1 VSKLIMC
8 YTQEAHVHDMQHID
22 MDGTSGVAGG
32 QLPPCALCPAP
43 VVVRKIYVGPLD
55 PSRSLSQRKFM

>member
-32 QLPPCALCPAP
+32 QLPPVPYALPQ
-43 VVVRKIYVGPLD
+43 
-55 PSRSLSQRKFM
+55 SL